1 MPQELKKKKKNN
13 EKKPSSSDRKHM
25 GKEKTNR
32 EEEED
37 SSVMARAPPT
47 CNLANAG
54 KVGLQLK
61 GVQRVQFGEGGK
73 RA

>member
-1 MPQELKKKKKNN
+1 
-13 EKKPSSSDRKHM
+13 M

>member
-1 MPQELKKKKKNN
+1 
-13 EKKPSSSDRKHM
+13 M
-25 GKEKTNR
+25 GKEKTNHEE

-37 SSVMARAPPT
+37 NNVMAGAPPT
-47 CNLANAG
+47 CNLANAE

-61 GVQRVQFGEGGK
+61 GVQRVWFGEGGK

>member
-1 MPQELKKKKKNN
+1 
-13 EKKPSSSDRKHM
+13 M

-37 SSVMARAPPT
+37 SSVMAGAPPT

>member
-1 MPQELKKKKKNN
+1 
-13 EKKPSSSDRKHM
+13 M

-37 SSVMARAPPT
+37 SSVMAGAPPT

-61 GVQRVQFGEGGK
+61 GV
-73 RA
+73 

>member
-1 MPQELKKKKKNN
+1 ME
-13 EKKPSSSDRKHM
+13 
-25 GKEKTNR
+25 KEKTNHE

-37 SSVMARAPPT
+37 NNVMAGAPPT